1 MISTIIIYILINFL
15 WRAIR
20 DDIEG
25 EDDQVRV
32 ISFFPY
38 SSFSIYPFPNII
50 SSFFSVQESY
60 FNAISS
66 APIIIYE
73 EDELD
78 YDSDGNPV
86 IPEGARVSLCTGQY
100 DYHLGRSIQWPFR
113 MIVCPEGLLIIFILL
128 FH

>member
-1 MISTIIIYILINFL
+1 M
-15 WRAIR
+15 
-20 DDIEG
+20 
-25 EDDQVRV
+25 

-50 SSFFSVQESY
+50 PFFFSVQESY

-100 DYHLGRSIQWPFR
+100 DYLGRLIQRPFH
-113 MIVCPEGLLIIFILL
+113 MIVCPEGLLIIYFAISLPILFLLMLL
-128 FH
+128 FQYYFGYLHFLIFTFIIIGY